1 MNPHAWYQLGMA
13 LHATGNRER
22 FDQVA
27 MHLLRFDPRMT
38 RRLIVESGRS
48 DLAHLVKDLVV

>member
-1 MNPHAWYQLGMA
+1 MA
-13 LHATGNRER
+13 LHLTGKTER
-22 FDQVA
+22 FEQAV

-48 DLAHLVKDLVV
+48 DLAHLVKDLVA